1 MTETKRKTRR
11 KPKPKP
17 SGTIWEV
24 PDALWEKMLPILLEF
39 WPRKRTGRR
48 KAKGRA
54 ALNGIV
60 FRRRTG
66 CNC

>member
-24 PDALWEKMLPILLEF
+24 PDDMWEKILPILMEF
-39 WPRKRTGRR
+39 WPRKRTDRR
-48 KAKGRA
+48 PVAGSVGTA
-54 ALNGIV
+54 PPAFGTI
-60 FRRRTG
+60 
-66 CNC
+66 